1 MNKNAASNGKKLS
14 LRVETLRNLSA
25 QEMNQIKG
33 GFNCAGCWTVV
44 VPSSGITLTYP
55 IETTYCN

>member
-1 MNKNAASNGKKLS
+1 MQKNAASNGKKLA
-14 LRVETLRNLSA
+14 LRVETLRHLDNR
-25 QEMNQIKG
+25 EMSQIQG
-33 GFNCAGCWTVV
+33 GFNWAGCWTVV